1 MNISGI
7 RTGAGFYDYNSIK
20 INEVRNQQIRESM
33 ESGPMPVMGAVEQ
46 KDSADIE
53 AVQLQTVQKADHG
66 AAEFNARYQPDASY
80 ELKGVDSDLSKL
92 DVEKA
97 LSDLKKDQVL
107 QQYQFFVGDDAFA
120 STEKL
125 KQVKEEENFWL

>member
-46 KDSADIE
+46 KLYSYRQCRKRITE
-53 AVQLQTVQKADHG
+53 SLSLM
-66 AAEFNARYQPDASY
+66 PDTSRMRPM
-80 ELKGVDSDLSKL
+80 
-92 DVEKA
+92 
-97 LSDLKKDQVL
+97 
-107 QQYQFFVGDDAFA
+107 
-120 STEKL
+120 
-125 KQVKEEENFWL
+125 N

>member
-46 KDSADIE
+46 NDSADIE
-53 AVQLQTVQKADHG
+53 AVQLQTVQKAVT
-66 AAEFNARYQPDASY
+66 EPLSLMPDISRMRPM
-80 ELKGVDSDLSKL
+80 
-92 DVEKA
+92 
-97 LSDLKKDQVL
+97 
-107 QQYQFFVGDDAFA
+107 
-120 STEKL
+120 
-125 KQVKEEENFWL
+125 N

>member
-46 KDSADIE
+46 CRHRSCTVTDSAE
-53 AVQLQTVQKADHG
+53 SG
-66 AAEFNARYQPDASY
+66 SRSR
-80 ELKGVDSDLSKL
+80 
-92 DVEKA
+92 
-97 LSDLKKDQVL
+97 
-107 QQYQFFVGDDAFA
+107 
-120 STEKL
+120 
-125 KQVKEEENFWL
+125 

>member
-46 KDSADIE
+46 NDSAE
-53 AVQLQTVQKADHG
+53 SG
-66 AAEFNARYQPDASY
+66 SRSR
-80 ELKGVDSDLSKL
+80 
-92 DVEKA
+92 
-97 LSDLKKDQVL
+97 
-107 QQYQFFVGDDAFA
+107 
-120 STEKL
+120 
-125 KQVKEEENFWL
+125 

>member
-46 KDSADIE
+46 NDSADIE
-53 AVQLQTVQKADHG
+53 AVQYRQCRKRITESLSLM
-66 AAEFNARYQPDASY
+66 PDTSRMRPM
-80 ELKGVDSDLSKL
+80 
-92 DVEKA
+92 
-97 LSDLKKDQVL
+97 
-107 QQYQFFVGDDAFA
+107 
-120 STEKL
+120 
-125 KQVKEEENFWL
+125 N

>member
-46 KDSADIE
+46 NDSADIE

-107 QQYQFFVGDDAFA
+107 
-120 STEKL
+120 
-125 KQVKEEENFWL
+125 